1 MVSLSD
7 SFWYRGKRELGNGL
21 LGKWSIKIF
30 IDLLLLLCLCP
41 KALPCY
47 KLTAFRFFSYSI
59 YLLSFPFSTIFCT
72 SFSFSL
78 AELFAVLD
86 ESERLLGEIDGLT
99 KQNQHK
105 VSPWLVFPNTHTDY
119 RRSVYALKWDISNA
133 GCKVCFATNK
143 YHSGQPTLLS
153 LQVPPN

>member
-1 MVSLSD
+1 MRSHSYENDLNLHENEPVGRTHFHMNGFAL
-7 SFWYRGKRELGNGL
+7 RLVLIQRQNGL

-119 RRSVYALKWDISNA
+119 RRSVYALK
-133 GCKVCFATNK
+133 
-143 YHSGQPTLLS
+143 
-153 LQVPPN
+153 